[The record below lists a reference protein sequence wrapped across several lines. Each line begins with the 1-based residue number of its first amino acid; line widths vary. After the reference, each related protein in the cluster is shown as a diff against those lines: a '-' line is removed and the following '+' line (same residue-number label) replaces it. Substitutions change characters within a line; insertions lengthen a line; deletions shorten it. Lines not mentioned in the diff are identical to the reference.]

1 MLKEKINK
9 MYEYV
14 IAIDGLGYVEL
25 YKVEE
30 DDIDSLLEELESEG
44 KIFSVVTSPDV
55 ENELLCVES
64 ELWKKGEE

>member
-1 MLKEKINK
+1 MKKI
-9 MYEYV
+9 YEYV

-25 YKVEE
+25 FKVEE
-30 DDIDSLLEELESEG
+30 DDIDNLLEELEAEG

-55 ENELLCVES
+55 ENEILCIES

>member
-1 MLKEKINK
+1 MEK

-25 YKVEE
+25 FKVEE
-30 DDIDSLLEELESEG
+30 DNIDSLLEELEAEG
-44 KIFSVVTSPDV
+44 KIFSVVASPDV
-55 ENELLCVES
+55 ENEILCIES